1 MGKVERTLIP
11 KQPGSQY
18 TNEQIME
25 RSKYSDED
33 RRRAVI
39 EYYIH
44 GTQTKVAE
52 ITGIPRRT
60 ISDWTQTEWFVEQSQ
75 AMEAQT
81 EKKILA
87 KNREIIDASQAQ
99 LLDRVENGDFK
110 LVKTKKAIK
119 HDDGSLE
126 ASEDYELKRVPMPGR
141 DLNITSGTVQDKRR
155 TQLNLPTSISSSQNS
170 QDQLKAV
177 MDDLLGA
184 AKAYDEKRVNSIKG
198 ECIEIGDEAMNQ
210 SLQSATK
217 KN

>member
-1 MGKVERTLIP
+1 
-11 KQPGSQY
+11 
-18 TNEQIME
+18 ME

-39 EYYIH
+39 EYHIH
-44 GTQTKVAE
+44 GTQTKVAK

-81 EKKILA
+81 ERLILA
-87 KNREIIDASQAQ
+87 KNRRIIDASQDE
-99 LLDRVENGDFK
+99 LLDRVLNGDHK
-110 LVKTKKAIK
+110 LIKTKRAIK

-126 ASEDYELKRVPMPGR
+126 VAEDYELKRVPMPGR
-141 DLNITSGTVQDKRR
+141 DLNITGGTVQDKRR

-170 QDQLKAV
+170 KDQLKAV

-184 AKAYDEKRVNSIKG
+184 AKAYDEKRANSING
-198 ECIEIGDEAMNQ
+198 ECIEIGDEVADQ
-210 SLQSATK
+210 SPQSATK

>member
-1 MGKVERTLIP
+1 
-11 KQPGSQY
+11 
-18 TNEQIME
+18 ME

-33 RRRAVI
+33 RRRVVI
-39 EYYIH
+39 EYHIH
-44 GTQTKVAE
+44 GTQTRVSK

-81 EKKILA
+81 EQLILA
-87 KNREIIDASQAQ
+87 KNRRIIDASQDE
-99 LLDRVENGDFK
+99 LLDRVLNGDHK

-126 ASEDYELKRVPMPGR
+126 VSEDYELKRVPMPGR

-177 MDDLLGA
+177 MDNLLGA

-198 ECIEIGDEAMNQ
+198 ECTEIEGEVEDQ
-210 SLQSATK
+210 SPQPAPK